1 MDHVLFLHLRLGS
14 ADGVVVVVVV
24 VVVVCVEG
32 ARVAGGSVGESP
44 RAGMSPASV
53 VGRPCATIKRAV
65 VISFVGLFITNN

>member
-14 ADGVVVVVVV
+14 ADGVVVVV

-53 VGRPCATIKRAV
+53 VGRPCATKKRAV